1 MCYNDIVLVYNRFKK
16 TFKRDELGE
25 RTEMLLRGEPLT
37 KEKAKQLNPVTLAFL
52 GDAVYALYVRE
63 RLVKTNGGK
72 VADFQR
78 VCANILSAR
87 AQSEFVEELLP
98 LFTEEETEIF
108 HRGRNAKKATKSK
121 SASPTE
127 YNRSTG
133 LEAVVGYLYAIGDI
147 ARLEELFSSVPEEKF
162 LILARTTAFKPSR

>member
-1 MCYNDIVLVYNRFKK
+1 
-16 TFKRDELGE
+16 
-25 RTEMLLRGEPLT
+25 MLLRKEPLT

-63 RLVKTNGGK
+63 RLVKSNGGK

-78 VCANILSAR
+78 ACANILSAR
-87 AQSEFVEELLP
+87 AQSEFLELLLP
-98 LFTEEETEIF
+98 VFTEEETEIF

-121 SASPTE
+121 NATATE

-133 LEAVVGYLYAIGDI
+133 LEAVFGYLYAIGDV

-162 LILARTTAFKPSR
+162 EIIARTTAFKPSR

>member
-1 MCYNDIVLVYNRFKK
+1 
-16 TFKRDELGE
+16 
-25 RTEMLLRGEPLT
+25 MLLQGETLT
-37 KEKAKQLNPVTLAFL
+37 REQARRLNPVTLAFL

-63 RLVKTNGGK
+63 RLIKTSGGK

-78 VCANILSAR
+78 ASSKILSAQ
-87 AQSEFVEELLP
+87 AQSEFLNDLLP

-121 SASPTE
+121 SATPME

-133 LEAVVGYLYAIGDI
+133 LEAVIGYLYVIGEMERI
-147 ARLEELFSSVPEEKF
+147 ETLFSAFDEEKF
-162 LILARTTAFKPSR
+162 KVIAQVGAFKPSH